1 MFLSRLLRFASVAS
15 LLAASM
21 LASSVLTAES
31 EPDLY
36 VEPARLEEWNDWRFG
51 LFIHWGPWSQREVG
65 YIWKMVNEESK
76 EVGSRSFDLWETFNP
91 TEFDPAKWA
100 RAAKDAGMK
109 YVVFVVKHHDGVNN
123 YDTQLSDFKTT
134 NPIVPYASNP
144 NADLT
149 EAIVDAFRAEGLA
162 IGLYYSH
169 IDWHHPDGK
178 YFSRDHWDYDISRID
193 SDPESWS
200 RFAEF
205 QKGQI
210 RELLTNY
217 GKIDILWYDISW
229 PTGATGNKVIEHPVV
244 RKDALDLLRIMKELQ
259 PDLIFN
265 DRGTDK
271 FGGFYTPEQ
280 QVPAT
285 GLPGYWESNITITN
299 ERGFW
304 YKGDHVTAKSPEMLT
319 RMLIEIAAKGGN
331 FLMNVGPRP
340 DGELSQTEYDAL
352 AGIGK
357 WMQANGESI
366 YGTDRSLFIDL
377 PWGWSTTAADKIF
390 LHVFDWPVDG
400 HLVVPGLKSAVKK
413 AYLLEDTGAK
423 ALPVSDLQD
432 GKSIAVG
439 KDAPNAIA
447 SVVVLEVTGP
457 PEVYNTYRQVPGQ
470 ALEFST
476 GTARVLGENASYNYG
491 TATRKGNFV
500 QDIKTP
506 ADRVVWDFQLNT
518 PGRYRVLIEY
528 SAQYQQAGSTFAL
541 KVGDLATFNGVVRG
555 TADWEGSLLEVQ
567 RQTFD
572 AHERH
577 NNLWTFQKHV
587 VGELLI
593 EKTGAYTL
601 EIAPVTIAHDYLAF
615 IKSASL
621 VPVAD

>member
-1 MFLSRLLRFASVAS
+1 MISSRAVRFILTLGLLC
-15 LLAASM
+15 LAAAFTVS
-21 LASSVLTAES
+21 ATTKE

-36 VEPARLEEWNDWRFG
+36 VNPERLEEWNDWRFG
-51 LFIHWGPWSQREVG
+51 LFIHWGPWAQREVG
-65 YIWKMVNEESK
+65 YIWKMVNEESP
-76 EVGSRSFDLWETFNP
+76 EVGSKSFDLWETFNP

-100 RAAKDAGMK
+100 KAAKAAGMK

-134 NPIVPYASNP
+134 NPTVPYHTNP

-149 EAIVDAFRAEGLA
+149 KAIVDAFRAEGLA
-162 IGLYYSH
+162 VGLYYSH

-178 YFSRDHWDYDISRID
+178 YFSRDHWDYDASRID

-205 QKGQI
+205 QKGQV

-217 GKIDILWYDISW
+217 GKIDILWYDIHW
-229 PTGATGNKVIEHPVV
+229 PSGGTGDTVFEHPVV

-304 YKGDHVTAKSPEMLT
+304 YKGDQVSAKSPEMRT

-352 AGIGK
+352 AGIGG
-357 WMQANGESI
+357 WMEANCESI
-366 YGTDRSLFIDL
+366 YGTDRSLFVDL
-377 PWGWSTTAADKIF
+377 PWGWSTTTKDKLY
-390 LHVFDWPVDG
+390 LHVFDWPTDG
-400 HLVVPGLKSAVKK
+400 KLIVPGLQSGVKK
-413 AYLLEDTGAK
+413 AYLLEDAK
-423 ALPVSDLQD
+423 MKSLAVRRIED

-439 KDAPNAIA
+439 KKAPNAVA
-447 SVVVLEVTGP
+447 SVVVLELSETPKVH
-457 PEVYNTYRQVPGQ
+457 NTFRQTPG
-470 ALEFST
+470 ESMKFST
-476 GTARVLGENASYNYG
+476 AIAQVEGPNASYNYG

-506 ADRVVWDFQLNT
+506 GDRVGWDFLLRT
-518 PGRYRVLIEY
+518 PGKYRVLIEY
-528 SAQYQQAGSTFAL
+528 SAQHPQAGSEFAL
-541 KVGDLATFNGVVRG
+541 EVGDLASFRGTVRG

-577 NNLWTFQKHV
+577 NNLWTFQQH
-587 VGELLI
+587 ELGTLNFADP
-593 EKTGAYTL
+593 GAY
-601 EIAPVTIAHDYLAF
+601 EIEVAPVSIAKDYLAF
-615 IKSASL
+615 VKSVTLEL
-621 VPVAD
+621 VE

>member
-1 MFLSRLLRFASVAS
+1 MPLSRFTRFVLALGVCASIFGTA
-15 LLAASM
+15 LM
-21 LASSVLTAES
+21 LPAES

-36 VEPARLEEWNDWRFG
+36 VDPARLEEWNDWRFG

-65 YIWKMVNEESK
+65 YIWKMVNEESP
-76 EVGSRSFDLWETFNP
+76 EVGSKSFDLWETFNP

-100 RAAKDAGMK
+100 KAAKDAGMK

-134 NPIVPYASNP
+134 HPTVPYHTDP
-144 NADLT
+144 KADLT
-149 EAIVDAFRAEGLA
+149 GAIVDAFRAEGLA

-178 YFSRDHWDYDISRID
+178 YFSRDHWEYDPNRID
-193 SDPESWS
+193 SDPDSWH
-200 RFAEF
+200 RFAEY
-205 QKGQI
+205 QKGQV
-210 RELLTNY
+210 RELLSNY

-229 PTGATGNKVIEHPVV
+229 PSGGTSNKVFEHPVV
-244 RKDALDLLRIMKELQ
+244 REDVLDLLSMMKELQ

-340 DGELSQTEYDAL
+340 DGELSPTEYDAL
-352 AGIGK
+352 AGIGD
-357 WMQANGESI
+357 WMATNGESI
-366 YGTDRSLFIDL
+366 YGTDRSLFVDL
-377 PWGWSTTAADKIF
+377 PWGWSTTTKDKLY
-390 LHVFDWPVDG
+390 LHVFDWPADG
-400 HLVVPGLKSAVKK
+400 QLVVPGLQSGVKK
-413 AYLLEDTGAK
+413 AYLLADNKQRGLKIQT
-423 ALPVSDLQD
+423 LDD
-432 GKSIAVG
+432 GKTIAVG
-439 KDAPNAIA
+439 KKAPDAVA
-447 SVVVLEVTGP
+447 SVVVLEVSGV
-457 PEVYNTYRQVPGQ
+457 PEVHNTFRQTPG
-470 ALEFST
+470 ESMNFST
-476 GTARVLGENASYNYG
+476 AIARVAGPNASYNYG

-500 QDIKTP
+500 QDIKTS
-506 ADRVVWDFQLNT
+506 ADRVEWDFLLRT

-528 SAQYQQAGSTFAL
+528 STQNSQAGSAFNL
-541 KVGDLATFNGVVRG
+541 KIGDAATFRGVVRG
-555 TADWEGSLLEVQ
+555 PADWEGDLLEVQ

-577 NNLWTFQKHV
+577 NNLWTFQQH
-587 VGELLI
+587 ELGMINLS
-593 EKTGAYTL
+593 EPGAYAI
-601 EIAPVTIAHDYLAF
+601 EVVPVSVAKDYLAYV
-615 IKSASL
+615 KSVTL
-621 VPVAD
+621 QLIE